1 MSWNA
6 RRFWLSKWKG
16 LSPIE
21 AVGCLSER
29 PFGRIFGFECLSFPS
44 STPSTTETEAMQAKN
59 ELPRREFIG
68 SMTAALVGGSAV
80 NSAALGSWLGQD
92 ESTQAAAGRSTEPVR
107 MGIIGVGGRGTYL
120 LRLLLEQGV
129 EVPAVC
135 DIRPAR
141 LEIAVNLIAKAREG
155 RKPATYGK
163 DPFDYRHLLARDD
176 LEAVLVATPMQ
187 WHAVMSVDAL
197 RAGKHV
203 LSEVSAAVTLQECW
217 DLVHAVEETGR
228 VYMLAENCCY
238 WHPVMMIRNMVRKGI
253 FGELTFAECGYVHDC
268 RALAFEA
275 DGSLTWRGEL
285 SRDYRGNLYPTHSL
299 GPVAQW
305 LGINRGDRLVS
316 LVAAETKHAGMRHYI
331 EKRFPPDHPARKLQF
346 KAADSTTV
354 LIRTAKGVL
363 IDLRYDVKSARPH
376 PTTVYYSLQG
386 TTASYDSRIDGIW
399 IEGRSPSY
407 QWQPLDTY
415 REEFEDPL
423 WKEHRAAAEK
433 TGHAGGDFFVLHQ
446 FLEAIR
452 RGGPSPIDVYDA
464 VTWSAVTPLS
474 EISLNEGGRVVEIP
488 DFTRGKWESRS

>member
-1 MSWNA
+1 M
-6 RRFWLSKWKG
+6 
-16 LSPIE
+16 P
-21 AVGCLSER
+21 
-29 PFGRIFGFECLSFPS
+29 FPS
-44 STPSTTETEAMQAKN
+44 
-59 ELPRREFIG
+59 ELPRREF
-68 SMTAALVGGSAV
+68 VGGMAATLV
-80 NSAALGSWLGQD
+80 AGSAANSMGLGASLVEDELGKPTSGQVVN
-92 ESTQAAAGRSTEPVR
+92 AVR
-107 MGIIGVGGRGTYL
+107 IGVIGVGSRGTYL

-135 DIRPAR
+135 DNRPAR
-141 LEIAVNLIAKAREG
+141 LELAVNLIANAREG
-155 RKPATYGK
+155 QKPATYGK
-163 DPFDYRHLLARDD
+163 DPYDYRRMLARDD
-176 LEAVLVATPMQ
+176 LQAVLVASPMQ

-228 VYMLAENCCY
+228 IYMLAENCCY
-238 WHPVMMIRNMVRKGI
+238 WHHVMMIRNMVRNGI

-268 RALAFEA
+268 RTLAFEA
-275 DGSLTWRGEL
+275 DGTLTWRGEL

-354 LIRTAKGVL
+354 LIRTAKGAL

-399 IEGRSPSY
+399 IEGRSPGY
-407 QWQPLDTY
+407 QWQPLETY
-415 REEFEDPL
+415 RQEFEDPL

-446 FLEAIR
+446 FLEAVR
-452 RGGPSPIDVYDA
+452 HGGPSPIDVYDA
-464 VTWSAVTPLS
+464 AAWSAITPLS
-474 EISLNEGGRVVEIP
+474 EISLSEGGRVVEIP
-488 DFTRGKWESRS
+488 DFTRGKWESRT